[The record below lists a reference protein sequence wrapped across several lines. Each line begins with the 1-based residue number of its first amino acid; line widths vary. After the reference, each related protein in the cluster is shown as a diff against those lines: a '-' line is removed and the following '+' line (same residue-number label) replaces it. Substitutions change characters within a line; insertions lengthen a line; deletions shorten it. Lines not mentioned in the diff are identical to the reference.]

1 MSAATDLLAASLGSL
16 RRIGLLLA
24 AFGAAVLVTV
34 AASGPASS
42 GPQRIPGGASLQL
55 AETAVPA
62 DSAGH

>member
-24 AFGAAVLVTV
+24 VVGVAVLVAV

-42 GPQRIPGGASLQL
+42 GVRRIPGGAGLQL
-55 AETAVPA
+55 AGTTVPA
-62 DSAGH
+62 DGTGH